1 MMDELN
7 ALLEASKNVETTDGF
22 SKLPDGEYEAIIE
35 SVGFTESKNSGNLM
49 FKWEFIITGPKFI
62 KSHEWKYV
70 VLNKPENMKRLTTD
84 LEKFGINTSSMATIQ
99 GGLENLL
106 DVPVI
111 LEIKTTPAKEAGKDP
126 FRNISIKPA
135 R

>member
-1 MMDELN
+1 MLEELDRLLAESVDVELN
-7 ALLEASKNVETTDGF
+7 TGDFEPVVDGT
-22 SKLPDGEYEAIIE
+22 YNAVIE
-35 SVGFTESKNSGNLM
+35 SVGFTTSKNDNYM
-49 FKWEFIITGPKFI
+49 FKWEFIIQDKPYVNR
-62 KSHEWKYV
+62 HEWKYT

-84 LEKFGINTSSMATIQ
+84 
-99 GGLENLL
+99 LENLL

>member
-35 SVGFTESKNSGNLM
+35 SVGFTESKSSGNLM

-84 LEKFGINTSSMATIQ
+84 LAKFGINITSIDNIKN
-99 GGLENLL
+99 GLENLL
-106 DVPVI
+106 DVPV
-111 LEIKTTPAKEAGKDP
+111 LLTIKTSESKDGKEGY
-126 FRNISIKPA
+126 RNISVNPLN
-135 R
+135 

>member
-84 LEKFGINTSSMATIQ
+84 LAKFGINITSIDNIKN
-99 GGLENLL
+99 GLVNLL
-106 DVPVI
+106 DVPV
-111 LEIKTTPAKEAGKDP
+111 LLTIKTSEAKNDKEGY
-126 FRNISIKPA
+126 RNISITPLN
-135 R
+135 